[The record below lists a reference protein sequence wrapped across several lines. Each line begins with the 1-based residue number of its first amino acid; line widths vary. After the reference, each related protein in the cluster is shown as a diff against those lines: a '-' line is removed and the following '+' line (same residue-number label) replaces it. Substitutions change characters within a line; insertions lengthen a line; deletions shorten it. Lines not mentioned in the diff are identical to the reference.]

1 MASFKIQ
8 RLNED
13 IGRELSII
21 MRSLKDP
28 RITGML
34 SIVKTDL
41 SGDMSFCKVYV
52 SSLDGKEAAE
62 EAVEGLKSAAGYI
75 RREIASKIE
84 MRRSPEFLFV
94 ADNSIEYG
102 SEIDKILRD
111 IK

>member
-13 IGRELSII
+13 ISRELSVI

-41 SGDMSFCKVYV
+41 SGDMSFCKVYI
-52 SSLDGKEAAE
+52 SSLNGKEAAE
-62 EAVEGLKSAAGYI
+62 EAVEGLKNAAGYI

-84 MRRSPEFLFV
+84 MRRSPEFLFI